1 MSRELRRLASDVEA
15 AYTEP
20 SEHEVRST
28 ARKVG
33 GLLQEIEKLAERI
46 DEQMREKV
54 QALRYAER
62 EYIKAEKDA
71 AKASVTKKPSRF
83 TLEGAI
89 QSWFQR

>member
-1 MSRELRRLASDVEA
+1 MPFFVITLARDLERLERTMENGITGMSRELRRLASDVEA
-15 AYTEP
+15 SYTEP

-54 QALRYAER
+54 QALRYAG
-62 EYIKAEKDA
+62 
-71 AKASVTKKPSRF
+71 P
-83 TLEGAI
+83 
-89 QSWFQR
+89 